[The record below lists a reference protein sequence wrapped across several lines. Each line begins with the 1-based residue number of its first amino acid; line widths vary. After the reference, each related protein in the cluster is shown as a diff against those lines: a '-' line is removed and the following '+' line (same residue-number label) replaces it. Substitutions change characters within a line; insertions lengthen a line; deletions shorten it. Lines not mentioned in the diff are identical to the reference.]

1 MLVNSISAK
10 EWILNRN
17 LFYYYLKKKRKKKE
31 KKGRAECKPEL
42 ENNKPIQG
50 KWIEVVPG
58 DAEEALP
65 HNKASPLT
73 NERSASWELALHPS
87 V

>member
-10 EWILNRN
+10 ECQYWIELYFF
-17 LFYYYLKKKRKKKE
+17 LIK
-31 KKGRAECKPEL
+31 KKGRTECKLEP

-73 NERSASWELALHPS
+73 NERSASWELALHPF